1 MEQPRA
7 QNSPDRQ
14 RTVLLASTIEHQS
27 LWSGLYQ
34 GLRDRLFPPELPTL
48 ELTSTPVAVPDRLAA
63 NTNPW
68 AIGTAAVVNSGIV
81 ALVILFGLRAVNHSP
96 IPTDPVNKFV
106 IKDLPLFAP
115 LSPRAADGGSGGGAN
130 DPVEAIQGRNPR
142 QDMHPLAPVQL
153 PVLANP
159 KLAIENRIAI
169 PPDVRL
175 PDNPEFATIGVHSS
189 PNVTLVSGGP
199 GGPVGIGSGDGGGDG
214 PGRGQNGWGPG
225 SQEGIYW
232 PGRDGVTRPVPIFT
246 PEAEFSDEAR
256 RHKHQGACTVS
267 VIIDAHGVPRD
278 PHIVQPIGMGLD
290 EKALEAVMR
299 YRFKPAEKR
308 GRPVAARIAVVVNFR
323 LY

>member
-1 MEQPRA
+1 MEQRDRP
-7 QNSPDRQ
+7 NSRDQQ
-14 RTVLLASTIEHQS
+14 RSAFFANPIEQQP
-27 LWSGLYQ
+27 LWRGLYQ
-34 GLRDRLFPPELPTL
+34 SVRDRLFPPELPPV
-48 ELTSTPVAVPDRLAA
+48 ELTSTPVPVADRMAA

-68 AIGTAAVVNSGIV
+68 AIGTATIINSGIV
-81 ALVILFGLRAVNHSP
+81 VLVIVLGLRGVNHP
-96 IPTDPVNKFV
+96 PAFTDPVDKFV
-106 IKDLPLFAP
+106 IKELPLFAP
-115 LSPRAADGGSGGGAN
+115 LNTRSVNGGSGGGTN
-130 DPVEAIQGRNPR
+130 DPIEAIRGHNPK
-142 QDMHPLAPVQL
+142 QDMHPLAPVKL
-153 PVLANP
+153 PVLADP
-159 KLAIENRIAI
+159 KLAIENRIAV

-175 PDNPEFATIGVHSS
+175 PDNPDIATIGVHSS
-189 PNVTLVSGGP
+189 TNVTLVSGGP

-214 PGRGQNGWGPG
+214 PGHGQNGWGAG

-278 PHIVQPIGMGLD
+278 PHVVQSIGMGLD

-299 YRFKPAEKR
+299 YRFKPAEKH
-308 GRPVAARIAVVVNFR
+308 GRPVASRIAVVVNFR